1 MSNYKTIL
9 NFAREMRKNPTDAEK
24 LMWTNLRGKK
34 LCGKK
39 FNRQF
44 IIEHSRIL
52 GFMRY
57 YIADFHCHEEK
68 LIIEI
73 DGDIH
78 LEQIEYDKLR
88 ENTLKEMGI
97 KIIRFKNK
105 EVLNNISQV
114 LQKLRQ
120 LLEKSSSNSN

>member
-9 NFAREMRKNPTDAEK
+9 NFAREMRKNPTYAEK
-24 LMWTNLRGKK
+24 QMWINLRKK
-34 LCGKK
+34 RLCGLK

-52 GFMRY
+52 GFTQY

-73 DGDIH
+73 DGDVH

-88 ENTLKEMGI
+88 EETLKEMGFR
-97 KIIRFKNK
+97 IIRFKNEEVK
-105 EVLNNISQV
+105 NNLTHVLNKIRAIIESP
-114 LQKLRQ
+114 K
-120 LLEKSSSNSN
+120 